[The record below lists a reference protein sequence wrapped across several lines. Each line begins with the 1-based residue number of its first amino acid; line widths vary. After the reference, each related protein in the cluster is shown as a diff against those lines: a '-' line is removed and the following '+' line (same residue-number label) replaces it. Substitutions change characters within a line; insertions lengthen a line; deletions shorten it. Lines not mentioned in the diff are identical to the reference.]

1 MRLLA
6 IAVVLLLVFGCLAQQ
21 TTTNNTGAVSGSATG
36 EQQTGQEIQQPYV
49 NTSGL
54 YFERDASD
62 VMNTNT
68 TFPEPVDVEVD
79 FSNIT
84 TSDGRLIVYYFYSSG
99 CSACKALRP
108 EIDRL
113 EVEYTEVVWLEYDLV
128 NESGGDAYRDFAEQH
143 NLSTQQ
149 MYVPQALV
157 NGTILTDR
165 FNINQS
171 LEGIIK
177 AYENSSAGMQE

>member
-1 MRLLA
+1 M
-6 IAVVLLLVFGCLAQQ
+6 
-21 TTTNNTGAVSGSATG
+21 TTDNAGGDGGSAIG
-36 EQQTGQEIQQPYV
+36 EQQIGQTQPYV

-54 YFERDASD
+54 YFERDVSD

-68 TFPEPVDVEVD
+68 TFPEPMESEAD

-84 TSDGRLIVYYFYSSG
+84 AADGGLIVYYFHSSG
-99 CSACKALRP
+99 CSACKILRP
-108 EIDRL
+108 EIDKL
-113 EVEYTEVVWLEYDLV
+113 ETKYPEVLWLEYDLADA
-128 NESGGDAYRDFAEQH
+128 NGSQAYRNFAAQH

-165 FNINQS
+165 FNINKS